1 MSEFD
6 STFTRDRD
14 RALDD
19 MVSGKAGIPL
29 GQARKILSFPVAPEL
44 TEKCPKCGKKLK
56 LRMGKN
62 GLFIA
67 CSGYPA
73 CTFTQN
79 IPDPDEDVMD
89 ATELEST
96 MCEECGSPMKLRQS
110 RAGSAFLGCT
120 AYPKCRNIVNV
131 VMAGG
136 KPEARP
142 DEPTGEMCPES
153 GHPLVRR
160 HGRFGAYIACSG
172 YPACKYKPPKPIKD
186 TGVRCPKDGG
196 LIADSERLETT
207 AQLGGLEPAAEG
219 TGEDVA
225 GEAAL
230 GLAGDAAPH
239 QLQRH
244 HRHGLLQDQPLEVTE
259 AAGVAHDHD
268 PGLRRAPTR

>member
-1 MSEFD
+1 MEERLDDVEDGKISWRKAMSEFD

-14 RALDD
+14 RALAD

-67 CSGYPA
+67 CSGYPK
-73 CTFTQN
+73 CTFTEN

-89 ATELEST
+89 ATELESA

-172 YPACKYKPPKPIKD
+172 YPACKYKPPKPVKD

-196 LIADSERLETT
+196 VIAERR
-207 AQLGGLEPAAEG
+207 GRFRPFYGCVNYPACDFTLSARPIP
-219 TGEDVA
+219 
-225 GEAAL
+225 EACPKCGNL
-230 GLAGDAAPH
+230 SCS
-239 QLQRH
+239 
-244 HRHGLLQDQPLEVTE
+244 
-259 AAGVAHDHD
+259 
-268 PGLRRAPTR
+268 